1 MRKTLFSML
10 AFISMSVIGVQQ
22 AGASAFSSNTPI
34 SVEKAAT
41 GDVAVPVIVADCG
54 VITITCNTEGAEIRY
69 TTDGSDPDASNGT
82 VYIDAIP
89 DLLRGSTTVNIR
101 ARAYKDG
108 AVSPLAIKNVTVEEG
123 KVAAPV
129 LFVDNNKLSMT
140 CATLYGKMKYNEKFN
155 NENEGDVVWTGEK
168 WKGTSYEK
176 GQVKELHTTNAE
188 SGYNVYLTAM
198 AFETKEDA
206 EDVNHSGMVKK
217 TFLVANK
224 SIVAPEIGVEN
235 GIVTITCPM
244 SYDKK
249 IYTVDGSIPAADN
262 GIEYVGPFAVEGNVT
277 VKSIAIKDKNISD
290 VISTEVKYVAAP
302 GFKVEKSVM
311 TLTCGTDYD
320 KIKFSRNGKDPK
332 DSDDKYGGG
341 SSYNTPVDFTGDGDV
356 TVVARAYK
364 EIAGEVIWSDP
375 VRIHIEALSKLED
388 MGIYTFNN
396 KGAVYNPAFS
406 AVEVVEPCSETD
418 VDGVSYNY
426 AWKPQT
432 GEELKFVTTGDA
444 LLKVVFADKTDGN
457 AEGYEINVDG
467 ETLTVN
473 GAHVGYMALEAGTHK
488 LTAADAESMVAYIG
502 VFDNYKAM
510 TMENDDKGKGYSTLY
525 YDYPI
530 SVAEGMEA
538 YTASFNPEKTVLTMK
553 AVEGVIPANTA
564 VVVRA
569 EASSNPYY
577 IHETGQ
583 TGSGVAENVLRGSL
597 VETDVPLGGA
607 LVLAV
612 SKEKGIGFYNYKGG
626 KLGANKAYIPMSELS
641 DDVKSLSVEFPG
653 GETTAIN
660 VIETGKEDA
669 VKTIYNLNG
678 QRVNNM
684 SKPGMYIINGKK
696 VIVK

>member
-1 MRKTLFSML
+1 ML

-22 AGASAFSSNTPI
+22 AGASAFSSNAPI

-41 GDVAVPVIVADCG
+41 GDVAVPVIVADRG

-69 TTDGSDPDASNGT
+69 TTDGSDPDASNGI
-82 VYIDAIP
+82 VYSDKIT
-89 DLLRGSTTVNIR
+89 DLLSSAGTVNIR
-101 ARAYKDG
+101 VRAYKDG
-108 AVSPLAIKNVTVEEG
+108 AASPLAIKNITVEEG
-123 KVAAPV
+123 KMTTPV
-129 LFVDNNKLSMT
+129 IFVDNNDLLIT
-140 CATLYGKMKYNEKFN
+140 CASEYTKLKYSTKDNIDWNKDDKSDISGSSYSWPGTGKGNTNWGVTSNIYSRAFDKGKQIITDYAEKHIVL
-155 NENEGDVVWTGEK
+155 ENVLL
-168 WKGTSYEK
+168 S
-176 GQVKELHTTNAE
+176 
-188 SGYNVYLTAM
+188 
-198 AFETKEDA
+198 
-206 EDVNHSGMVKK
+206 
-217 TFLVANK
+217 
-224 SIVAPEIGVEN
+224 APEIAVEN
-235 GIVTITCPM
+235 GIVSIYCPM
-244 SYDKK
+244 EYSKK
-249 IYTVDGSIPAADN
+249 YYTLDGSDPASS
-262 GIEYVGPFAVEGNVT
+262 GTRIEYTGPFAVEGKVT
-277 VKSIAIKDKNISD
+277 VKAVAYRSAGFKDGNSNDLGEATSEVTVK
-290 VISTEVKYVAAP
+290 EVKYVASP
-302 GFKVEKSVM
+302 GIKVDKNVV
-311 TLTCGTDYD
+311 TLTCGTDYT
-320 KIKFSRNGKDPK
+320 KIKYTTNGTVPSSEK
-332 DSDDKYGGG
+332 G
-341 SSYNTPVDFTGDGDV
+341 SSYNGPIDVDGYGNFTL
-356 TVVARAYK
+356 TAIAYK
-364 EIAGEVIWSDP
+364 DLGNGEVIVSD
-375 VRIHIEALSKLED
+375 VVTKEIEALSKLED
-388 MGIYTFNN
+388 MGIYTFND

-426 AWKPQT
+426 AWKPQA

-457 AEGYEINVDG
+457 AEGYEINIDG
-467 ETLTVN
+467 ETLTAN

-538 YTASFNPEKTVLTMK
+538 YTASFNTEKTVLTMK
-553 AVEGVIPANTA
+553 AVKGVIPANTA

-583 TGSGVAENVLRGSL
+583 TGSEVAENVLRGSL

-669 VKTIYNLNG
+669 VKTTYNLNG

>member
-1 MRKTLFSML
+1 MGD
-10 AFISMSVIGVQQ
+10 I
-22 AGASAFSSNTPI
+22 ASE
-34 SVEKAAT
+34 V
-41 GDVAVPVIVADCG
+41 
-54 VITITCNTEGAEIRY
+54 
-69 TTDGSDPDASNGT
+69 
-82 VYIDAIP
+82 
-89 DLLRGSTTVNIR
+89 
-101 ARAYKDG
+101 
-108 AVSPLAIKNVTVEEG
+108 
-123 KVAAPV
+123 
-129 LFVDNNKLSMT
+129 
-140 CATLYGKMKYNEKFN
+140 
-155 NENEGDVVWTGEK
+155 
-168 WKGTSYEK
+168 
-176 GQVKELHTTNAE
+176 
-188 SGYNVYLTAM
+188 
-198 AFETKEDA
+198 
-206 EDVNHSGMVKK
+206 VKK
-217 TFLVANK
+217 EYKLVGVTLI
-224 SIVAPEIGVEN
+224 SPEIDVEN
-235 GIVTITCPM
+235 GIVSIYCPM
-244 SYDKK
+244 EYSKK
-249 IYTVDGSIPAADN
+249 YYTLDGSDPASS
-262 GIEYVGPFAVEGNVT
+262 GTRIEYTGPFAVEGKVT
-277 VKSIAIKDKNISD
+277 VKAVAYRSAGFKDGSGIGLGEATSEVTVK
-290 VISTEVKYVAAP
+290 EVKYVASP
-302 GFKVEKSVM
+302 GIKVDKNVV
-311 TLTCGTDYD
+311 TLTCGTDYT
-320 KIKFSRNGKDPK
+320 KIKYTTNGTVPSSEK
-332 DSDDKYGGG
+332 G
-341 SSYNTPVDFTGDGDV
+341 SSYNGPIDVDGYGNFTL
-356 TVVARAYK
+356 TAIAYK
-364 EIAGEVIWSDP
+364 DLENGEVIVSD
-375 VRIHIEALSKLED
+375 VVTKEIEALSKLED
-388 MGIYTFNN
+388 MGIYTFNDN
-396 KGAVYNPAFS
+396 GAVYNPAFS

-426 AWKPQT
+426 AWKPQA

-467 ETLTVN
+467 ETLTAN

-577 IHETGQ
+577 IHETGR

-669 VKTIYNLNG
+669 VKTTYNLNG